1 MVTALM
7 NILLI
12 LIAFMLLS
20 ALFFRLLNYFFYKLL
35 HQESIACQIASVE
48 IYAYEVG
55 FSQTLWQ

>member
-20 ALFFRLLNYFFYKLL
+20 SLFFRLLNYFFYKLH

-55 FSQTLWQ
+55 FSQTL